1 MESIPK
7 INCRY
12 CIDNITY
19 TRLSLKGSTRI
30 QVVLHRFNAPERTV
44 LNTVKITLT
53 SIAPR
58 RTRSK
63 SEATD
68 RLLAEYIDRAA
79 HYVPCDSQVF
89 ESESAFLDWLDKNPS
104 RTPAKAILLDS
115 RGQQYTSEEFAGHLG
130 RLRDDGAQRLVVGIG
145 PADGWSASARQR
157 ANLLFSLGRITL
169 PHQLARVVLAEQ
181 VYRALTILAG
191 HPYHSGH

>member
-1 MESIPK
+1 M
-7 INCRY
+7 
-12 CIDNITY
+12 
-19 TRLSLKGSTRI
+19 
-30 QVVLHRFNAPERTV
+30 
-44 LNTVKITLT
+44 KITLAAIT
-53 SIAPR
+53 PR

-68 RLLAEYIDRAA
+68 RLFADYLERSA
-79 HYVPCDSQVF
+79 HYSSCDSELF
-89 ESESAFLDWLDKNPS
+89 ESESALLDWLNRQS
-104 RTPAKAILLDS
+104 GRSSAHAILLDS
-115 RGQQYTSEEFAGHLG
+115 GGQQFSSEEFAAHLG
-130 RLRDDGAQRLVVGIG
+130 RLRDGGAQRLVFAIG
-145 PADGWSASARQR
+145 PADGWSAVARQR